1 MDTLQLPFPPLIH
14 TIISLMTPNNFRE
27 KANFIW
33 QVADDILR
41 GAFKAHEYGDV
52 ILPFVVLRRLDLV
65 LEPQKDAVIKQYEQ
79 FKDSL
84 DEERLTPILRQA
96 AGGINFYN
104 HSFFDLRRL
113 AQDSKNIELNFNNY
127 LNGYSKNVREIIEN
141 FQLEKIITKLVKNDL
156 LYQLVEMFT
165 EVDLSP
171 ANVTN
176 HEMGYIFEE
185 LLRRFSEMS
194 NETAGEHYTPREV
207 IRLMVSLM
215 FAEHKD
221 ELKGKGI
228 IRTVFDPA
236 CGTGGMLVTAKEY
249 IHDEINPDVEVV
261 MYGQELNEQT
271 YAIAKSDVLIMGEN
285 AENIRDKS
293 SFSKDQFKGQRFT
306 YMLSNPPFGVS
317 WVKEENFIRSE
328 ANDPHGRFTAG
339 TPRTSDGALLFL
351 QHMISKMEAGG
362 SRIAIIFNGSPLFTG
377 DAGSGESN
385 IRKWIIENDW
395 LEAIVAMPTEMFYNT
410 GIATYIWMVTNRKP
424 AHRKGKVQ
432 LINAVD
438 FATPMRKGLGN
449 KRQYFTDEHIRQI
462 TKIYTDFA
470 ESKVSKIFD
479 NEDFGYTKVTVER
492 PLQEEKD
499 LIDVNQKATTG
510 KNGKK
515 ASKQLHLSGLPKPDP
530 SLRDYEKIPLKVD
543 VDAYFERE
551 VKPHVPDAW
560 MERSKDKVGYEI
572 SFAKYFYEYQ
582 PLRSLT
588 EIKADIQRLEAETDG
603 LLGEILG

>member
-1 MDTLQLPFPPLIH
+1 MMI
-14 TIISLMTPNNFRE
+14 NNFQE

-65 LEPQKDAVIKQYEQ
+65 LEPHKDAVIRDYEQ
-79 FKDSL
+79 FRNL
-84 DEERLTPILRQA
+84 LNEEQIVPVLRKA
-96 AGGINFYN
+96 AGNKNFYN
-104 HSFFDLRRL
+104 HSIYDLRRL
-113 AQDSKNIELNFNNY
+113 VQDAGNIELNFNNY

-141 FQLEKIITKLVKNDL
+141 FQLEKIITKLIKNDL
-156 LYQLVEMFT
+156 LYMLVEMFT
-165 EVDLSP
+165 QVDLSP
-171 ANVTN
+171 GNVSN

-221 ELKGKGI
+221 SLQGKGI

-236 CGTGGMLVTAKEY
+236 CGTGGMLITAKDY
-249 IHDEINPDVEVV
+249 IQKEINPQVEVV

-271 YAIAKSDVLIMGEN
+271 YAIAKSDVLIMGED
-285 AENIRDKS
+285 AENIRQGS
-293 SFSKDQFKGQRFT
+293 SFSEDRFQGQRFS

-317 WVKEENFIRSE
+317 WKKEKAFIDSE
-328 ANDPHGRFTAG
+328 SNDPYGRFQAG
-339 TPRTSDGALLFL
+339 TPRSSDGALLFL
-351 QHMISKMEAGG
+351 QHMISKMESGG

-395 LEAIVAMPTEMFYNT
+395 LEAVVAMPTEMFYNT

-424 AHRKGKVQ
+424 DQRKGKVQ

-438 FATPMRKGLGN
+438 FAASMRKSLGN
-449 KRQYFTDEHIRQI
+449 KRKYFTDDHIREI
-462 TKIYTDFA
+462 RDIYTIFK
-470 ESKVSKIFD
+470 EGKYCKIFD
-479 NEDFGYTKVTVER
+479 NQDLGYTKVTVER
-492 PLQEEKD
+492 PTYTAK
-499 LIDVNQKATTG
+499 G
-510 KNGKK
+510 KVEMD
-515 ASKQLHLSGLPKPDP
+515 KQGSPKPD
-530 SLRDYEKIPLKVD
+530 SKLRDYEKIPLKED
-543 VDAYFERE
+543 IQAYFERE
-551 VKPHVPDAW
+551 VLPHVPDAW
-560 MERSKDKVGYEI
+560 MDRNKDRVGYEI
-572 SFAKYFYEYQ
+572 SFTKYFYEYQ
-582 PLRSLT
+582 PLRSLE
-588 EIKADIQRLEAETDG
+588 EIKADILALEAETDG

>member
-1 MDTLQLPFPPLIH
+1 
-14 TIISLMTPNNFRE
+14 MTPNNFRE

-41 GAFKAHEYGDV
+41 GTFKAHEYGDV

-65 LEPQKDAVIKQYEQ
+65 LEKQKDAVIRQ
-79 FKDSL
+79 FEEFNGVL
-84 DEERLTPILRQA
+84 DEERIIPVLRQA
-96 AGGINFYN
+96 AGGISFYN

-113 AQDSKNIELNFNNY
+113 VQDSKNIELNFNNY

-171 ANVTN
+171 KNVTN

-236 CGTGGMLVTAKEY
+236 CGTGGMLITAKEY
-249 IHDEINPDVEVV
+249 IQNEINANVEVV

-271 YAIAKSDVLIMGEN
+271 FAIAKSDVLIMGEN
-285 AENIRDKS
+285 AENIRQGS
-293 SFSKDQFKGQRFT
+293 SFKNDRFKGHRFT

-317 WVKEENFIRSE
+317 WSMEENFIKNE
-328 ANDPHGRFTAG
+328 ANDPHGRFSAG

-351 QHMISKMEAGG
+351 QHMISKMEVGG

-385 IRKWIIENDW
+385 IRKWVIENDW
-395 LEAIVAMPTEMFYNT
+395 LEAVIAMPTDMFYNT
-410 GIATYIWMVTNRKP
+410 GISTFIWMVSNRKP
-424 AHRKGKVQ
+424 IHRKGKVQ
-432 LINAVD
+432 LVNAVG
-438 FATPMRKGLGN
+438 FYENLRKPLGS
-449 KRQYFTDEHIRQI
+449 KRKIFSDNHIVEI
-462 TKIYTDFA
+462 TKLYTEFQEGDYCR
-470 ESKVSKIFD
+470 IFD
-479 NEDFGYTKVTVER
+479 NNDFGFTKVTVER
-492 PLQEEKD
+492 PTHNAKGKVEKD
-499 LIDVNQKATTG
+499 
-510 KNGKK
+510 
-515 ASKQLHLSGLPKPDP
+515 KQGEPKPNS
-530 SLRDYEKIPLKVD
+530 SLRDYEKIPLKD
-543 VDAYFERE
+543 DIDGYFERE

-560 MERSKDKVGYEI
+560 LDRSKDRVGYEI
-572 SFAKYFYEYQ
+572 SFTKYFYEYQ
-582 PLRSLT
+582 PLRSLA
-588 EIKADIQRLEAETDG
+588 EIRADIAKLEQETEG